1 MKNLIKIIFLALL
14 PVYFGCSDDDGLIEV
29 SGTGAPSG
37 LALDFKITQ
46 DNSGLVTIVASGE
59 NATKFQVEFGDGEIS
74 EEFLPGQPQEHIY
87 AEGSYQVKLIAT
99 NLSGEKTEY
108 IQNLDVS
115 FQAPQNLVVTITKD
129 ALNPFIVHVS
139 ATADLETY
147 FEVQF
152 GENPDAEPISFM
164 EGETATYQYSAIGTY
179 TITVTAYSGGAQN
192 TNYQEEIQIFF
203 PLNLPITFE
212 NPQID
217 YTFFNFGGG
226 EADGVP
232 IVENPSPNSVNN
244 SAKVGQYTKVAGAE
258 TWAGTVAVLNENI
271 DFSGSNL
278 LSVDVYSPQ
287 AGIPILL
294 KVENG
299 ADAGIFAES
308 IVNTTVANQWER
320 LVFEM
325 PVDAAQT
332 YSKVAIF
339 FDFNSNGNGATYY
352 FDNIHKVPMSLP
364 LTFET
369 FEPSAYV
376 FTGFGGG
383 NITVEG
389 NPFIDGNNNSAHVGK
404 FNKGMNAET
413 WAGAFIE
420 LDEAIDFT
428 QGSKIRLKVRSPQAG
443 IQVLVKFEDPTDA
456 NQFVEASANI
466 TQADTWET
474 VEADFTG
481 MNLGNWKRIVLFFDF
496 GNPGTGIDYYFDDVE
511 QTN

>member
-14 PVYFGCSDDDGLIEV
+14 PVYFGCSDDDGLTEV
-29 SGTGAPSG
+29 SGTGAPTG

-74 EEFLPGQPQEHIY
+74 EEFLPGQSQEHIY
-87 AEGSYQVKLIAT
+87 SEGSYQVKLIAT
-99 NLSGEKTEY
+99 NLSGEKTEHT
-108 IQNLDVS
+108 QNLDVS

-147 FEVQF
+147 FEVEF
-152 GENPDAEPISFM
+152 GENPNAEPISFM
-164 EGETATYQYSAIGTY
+164 EGETATYQYSAIGSY
-179 TITVTAYSGGAQN
+179 TITVTAYSGGVQN
-192 TNYQEEIQIFF
+192 TTYQEEIQIFF

-226 EADGVP
+226 ETDGVP
-232 IVENPSPNSVNN
+232 IVDNPSPNSVN
-244 SAKVGQYTKVAGAE
+244 SSSKVGQYTKVAGAE

-287 AGIPILL
+287 AGVPILL

-352 FDNIHKVPMSLP
+352 FDNIQKVPMSLP

-383 NITVEG
+383 NVTVEG
-389 NPFIDGNNNSAHVGK
+389 NPFMDSNNNSANVGK

-456 NQFVEASANI
+456 NQFVEAAANI
-466 TQADTWET
+466 TQSDTWET